1 MKKKWK
7 RILRALPLRG
17 KVALLGGFAFFVFLI
32 GFFAF
37 KILQPETPGRIYIQK
52 QTQLKPENMAEAL
65 QERKKKE
72 LQTMMDSG
80 AIDVIAAFDDYALFG
95 DSRAYGLKSYGVL
108 DPDFVYAEAGHTI
121 LNCTDYKDVI
131 QQTRPARLVFSYG
144 VNDMGLEIGG
154 DGDHAYAQTFEQ
166 KIDELLAVVPD
177 AKVFVCSIIDVTP
190 SAKERSPRWDK
201 AARYNAQ
208 LQEMCQRRGW
218 IYVDND
224 PLGNDLSSYQEDGV
238 HFTPDFTWTWA
249 RNIAKTMWE
258 TVFAS
263 E

>member
-1 MKKKWK
+1 
-7 RILRALPLRG
+7 
-17 KVALLGGFAFFVFLI
+17 
-32 GFFAF
+32 
-37 KILQPETPGRIYIQK
+37 
-52 QTQLKPENMAEAL
+52 
-65 QERKKKE
+65 
-72 LQTMMDSG
+72 MMDSG